1 MKTFKEIWK
10 RAGTKF
16 RVIFSVVD
24 WKDVLLRSVKTFL
37 QAAVTLIG
45 ASLADG
51 SIFTA
56 GQAVWLS
63 AIAGGVAAV
72 WNGVLSPALLAVH
85 SKADE
90 EIQL

>member
-1 MKTFKEIWK
+1 MKTFKEFWK
-10 RAGTKF
+10 RAGTKL

-24 WKDVLLRSVKTFL
+24 WKDVLIRSVKTFL

-56 GQAVWLS
+56 GQAVCLS

-72 WNGVLSPALLAVH
+72 WNGVLSPAFLAVH
-85 SKADE
+85 NKADE
-90 EIQL
+90 EIL

>member
-1 MKTFKEIWK
+1 MRTFKEFWK
-10 RAGTKF
+10 RAGAKL

-24 WKDVLLRSVKTFL
+24 WKDVLIRSVKTFL

-72 WNGVLSPALLAVH
+72 WNGVLSPAFLVVH
-85 SKADE
+85 NKADE
-90 EIQL
+90 EIQ